1 MSFFI
6 TARTILHLGS
16 DLISSDAVAIYEL
29 IKNSIDAGSRNGV
42 DVQIDV
48 VIRQSDFA
56 AAMAIL
62 EEGEDA
68 GSLQDAKEAFLARV
82 QPESDGILKAAFVDA
97 IKSARSKNTLARE
110 AKKAYRDCNRIV
122 VSDTGHGMTRRDL
135 GEIYLTIGTTSRAR
149 AVRDALVQGSER
161 PPYLGEKGVGRL
173 SVMRLGWKVLV
184 ETATADDTHENTL
197 EIDWKKFEEA
207 DDADAAS
214 VVLEPRTGVRK
225 TSDGSFTRI
234 TISDLRSS
242 WSLARLQQI
251 GTQQIARLTDPFSW
265 RGRRFQIRL
274 SINGVP
280 VQPVR
285 SVVREL
291 LQHAHGKCV
300 GEFSLD
306 GGRATLT
313 ARIESGLYSGDLRE
327 LRFDQ
332 VDLLSMS
339 GLKDSGQPASVLRT
353 LGPFSFEMY
362 WFNRQRLR
370 GIPEVGERET
380 VRQLV
385 KTWAG
390 VCLFRDGYRVLPYG
404 DPGDDWLGLDLT
416 ALASSGYK
424 LNTKQIIGRV
434 TIGRLTNPRLLDQT
448 NRQGL
453 IETPEKEVLISLLRD
468 LVSHWWHD
476 YLNDASRSLK
486 RSEDLAYDSVTESTV
501 VEKLEERA
509 TQSLREIRKEYS
521 GEAQLL
527 REVKDAFAEVKE
539 AHQRAVE
546 RISAV
551 EEEKERLT
559 QLAGVG
565 LMVEVIAHELT
576 RATELTQATLK
587 DLHKQKID
595 ADSAAALRTL
605 AAQIKVIQKRLQILE
620 PLSVTAR
627 FRRSR
632 LRIADIVNFV
642 LDGHAAQFERHRI
655 QYVTSSSSDLD
666 AVGFVVEGHVVQILE
681 NLIHNSVYWLDLERK
696 EHHSFE
702 PRIRITI
709 LSHPT
714 RIIYSDNGPGIPKG
728 RRDSVFEPFFSTK
741 AGSSSRRRGLGLYIA
756 RQNAETLGGSLELA
770 ELGNPHE
777 NRYNTF
783 VLQLRE
789 GQDEPERAS
798 A

>member
-6 TARTILHLGS
+6 AARTILHLGS

-29 IKNSIDAGSRNGV
+29 IKNSIDAGSKNGV
-42 DVQIDV
+42 GVQIDV
-48 VIRQSDFA
+48 VIRHSDFA

-62 EEGEDA
+62 EEGSDTD
-68 GSLQDAKEAFLARV
+68 SLKDAKEAFLDRV
-82 QPESDGILKAAFVDA
+82 QAESDGDLRASFVDA
-97 IKSARSKNTLARE
+97 INSARSKNALASAAR
-110 AKKAYRDCNRIV
+110 KAYRDCNRII

-149 AVRDALVQGSER
+149 AVRDALEQGDGR

-173 SVMRLGWKVLV
+173 SVMRLGWKVLI
-184 ETATADDTHENTL
+184 ETATVDDTHENTL

-207 DDADAAS
+207 DDAEAAS
-214 VVLEPRTGVRK
+214 VVLEPRTGALK

-234 TISDLRSS
+234 IISDLRSS
-242 WSLARLQQI
+242 WSVARLQQI

-291 LQHAHGKCV
+291 LQHAHAKCV
-300 GEFSLD
+300 GEFSLE
-306 GGRATLT
+306 GGRPILT
-313 ARIESGLYSGDLRE
+313 ARVESDLYNGDLRE

-370 GIPEVGERET
+370 GIPDVGEREA

-385 KTWAG
+385 KNWAG

-434 TIGRLTNPRLLDQT
+434 TIGRLTNTRLLDQT

-453 IETPEKEVLISLLRD
+453 IETPEKEVLITLLRD

-476 YLNDASRSLK
+476 YLNDASHSKK
-486 RSEDLAYDSVTESTV
+486 RSEDLAYDSVKESTV
-501 VEKLEERA
+501 VDKLEERA

-527 REVKDAFAEVKE
+527 REVKDAFAEIKE
-539 AHQRAVE
+539 AYQRAIE

-587 DLHKQKID
+587 DLHRQRID

-605 AAQIKVIQKRLQILE
+605 AAQIKVIQKRLQTLE
-620 PLSVTAR
+620 PLSITAR

-632 LRIADIVNFV
+632 QRIADIVNFV
-642 LDGHAAQFERHRI
+642 MEGHVAQFERHKIR
-655 QYVTSSSSDLD
+655 YVMSTRSNLD
-666 AVGFVVEGHVVQILE
+666 AIGFVIEGHVVQILE

-696 EHHSFE
+696 EHSLFV
-702 PRIRITI
+702 PRIRIKI
-709 LSHPT
+709 LRGPT
-714 RIIYSDNGPGIPKG
+714 RIIYSDNGPGIPRG

-770 ELGNPHE
+770 ELGSPHE

-789 GQDEPERAS
+789 GQDEP
-798 A
+798 

>member
-29 IKNSIDAGSRNGV
+29 IKNSIDAGSKNGV

-62 EEGEDA
+62 DDGGDA
-68 GSLQDAKEAFLARV
+68 DSLQAAKEVFLSRV
-82 QPESDGILKAAFVDA
+82 QPESDGDLKAAFIDA
-97 IKSARSKNTLARE
+97 INSARSKNSLAR
-110 AKKAYRDCNRIV
+110 AATKAYRDCNRII

-135 GEIYLTIGTTSRAR
+135 SDIYLTIGTTSRAR
-149 AVRDALVQGSER
+149 AVRDALEQGGER

-173 SVMRLGWKVLV
+173 SVMRLGWKVLI
-184 ETATADDTHENTL
+184 ETATVEDTHENTL

-234 TISDLRSS
+234 IISDLRSS

-251 GTQQIARLTDPFSW
+251 GAQQIARLTDPFSW

-300 GEFSLD
+300 GKFSID
-306 GGRATLT
+306 AGRPTLV
-313 ARIESGLYSGDLRE
+313 ARIESGLYNGDLRE
-327 LRFDQ
+327 LHFDL

-476 YLNDASRSLK
+476 YLNDASRALK
-486 RSEDLAYDSVTESTV
+486 RSEGLAYDSLKESTV

-527 REVKDAFAEVKE
+527 REVKDAFAEIKE

-587 DLHKQKID
+587 DLHKRRLD

-605 AAQIKVIQKRLQILE
+605 AAQIKVIQKRLQTLE
-620 PLSVTAR
+620 PLSITAR
-627 FRRSR
+627 SRRSR
-632 LRIADIVNFV
+632 QRIADIVSFV
-642 LDGHAAQFERHRI
+642 FEGHAAQFERHRI
-655 QYVTSSSSDLD
+655 RYSLSSTSDLD

-696 EHHSFE
+696 EHPSFE
-702 PRIRITI
+702 PKIRIKI
-709 LSHPT
+709 LGHPT
-714 RIIYSDNGPGIPKG
+714 RVIYSDNGPGIPKG

-756 RQNAETLGGSLELA
+756 RQNAETLGGSLELD

-789 GQDEPERAS
+789 GQDEPERTS
-798 A
+798 D